1 MREMLASLFG
11 TKSAVYVFLSAIIV
25 GLSYIIKKLNIL
37 EKSDEKQTPTR
48 NECINRHSQHGCHC
62 PFYILCFAIYLCHK
76 TIKEEQMG
84 DKGKKDKDKHNKQAE
99 QAKNEAKKKQQPPS
113 KY

>member
-37 EKSDEKQTPTR
+37 EKSDEK
-48 NECINRHSQHGCHC
+48 
-62 PFYILCFAIYLCHK
+62 
-76 TIKEEQMG
+76 
-84 DKGKKDKDKHNKQAE
+84 
-99 QAKNEAKKKQQPPS
+99 
-113 KY
+113 